1 MQMTTMRDVHS
12 VTNLRWEDHPELTSE
27 GEGDNEDDNGDD
39 SDSYGSIGCGQY
51 DILCG
56 KDKTYATHLG
66 NRIFRAAIVAFRDL
80 YSAARCK
87 QDKMTITR
95 AVVHRLRQQYGS
107 RFVRFYD
114 GQWEEISDVMARDK
128 VSHALRF
135 SLREGS
141 GASLGAGAG
150 RNSPK
155 AVRKLPD
162 RTFSLQL
169 VDPAIRLSAAATTAT
184 TTTTAESSSSS
195 SNTGRRAMSLP
206 ASAALSAQGLE
217 GDTKY
222 DASLYENDNDGD
234 DEAETEKEAAEALRR
249 CQLLIFQSLR
259 FDDPLEDGLDHSLRT
274 ISFVR
279 QTAAV

>member
-1 MQMTTMRDVHS
+1 MQMTMRDVHS
-12 VTNLRWEDHPELTSE
+12 EASLRWEDHPELTSE
-27 GEGDNEDDNGDD
+27 GEGDNGEDD

-95 AVVHRLRQQYGS
+95 AVVHKLRQEYGS

-135 SLREGS
+135 SLREGAS
-141 GASLGAGAG
+141 SLGGGTG

-155 AVRKLPD
+155 PVRKLPE

-169 VDPAIRLSAAATTAT
+169 VDPALRFAAAAATNAT
-184 TTTTAESSSSS
+184 TTEVSSCGGI
-195 SNTGRRAMSLP
+195 GRRAMSLP
-206 ASAALSAQGLE
+206 VSAVIGAQGLGGNNE
-217 GDTKY
+217 DDDT
-222 DASLYENDNDGD
+222 DLYEND
-234 DEAETEKEAAEALRR
+234 DEAEKAAAEALRR
-249 CQLLIFQSLR
+249 CQRLIFQNLR
-259 FDDPLEDGLDHSLRT
+259 FDDPLDDGLDHSLRT

>member
-1 MQMTTMRDVHS
+1 MQMTMRDVHS
-12 VTNLRWEDHPELTSE
+12 VTNLCWEDHPELTSE
-27 GEGDNEDDNGDD
+27 GEEDDNNEDDG
-39 SDSYGSIGCGQY
+39 DSYGSIGCGQY

-95 AVVHRLRQQYGS
+95 AVVHKLRQEYGS

-141 GASLGAGAG
+141 GASLGGGAG
-150 RNSPK
+150 RNSSK
-155 AVRKLPD
+155 AVRKLPE

-169 VDPAIRLSAAATTAT
+169 VDPAVRFSAAATTT
-184 TTTTAESSSSS
+184 TTETSKSSFSS
-195 SNTGRRAMSLP
+195 SNSRRAMSLP
-206 ASAALSAQGLE
+206 VSAVIGSQVVGGDTYDNE
-217 GDTKY
+217 GDT
-222 DASLYENDNDGD
+222 DLDDND
-234 DEAETEKEAAEALRR
+234 EAEKEAAEALRR
-249 CQLLIFQSLR
+249 CQRLIFQSLR